1 MGMLTRLR
9 KFYTVS
15 AKHWTSPLLGTRC
28 TLIRTRLSPNQIRSY
43 WKPAKMSTDT
53 VKMLVLETDSPH
65 PHTLQ
70 ERGSFGQVFSHVF
83 KTAGQNHNPPLG
95 IDVDMHYVVDDPAKG
110 KHGHVPKFEDIP
122 GDVRAV
128 LITGSLYDAH
138 GNDPWIQDLRS
149 LICDLWRTRPGMK
162 FSGICFGHQ
171 LLGRV
176 LGAKV
181 EPTPGRKWELAH
193 VNMDLTKVGQKLFLT
208 DDTKLALHQMHQDQV
223 TTMPSSDSTDLLPP
237 GAKVHNWA
245 SSEHTKVQGLYI
257 RDRLFTSQGHLGF
270 DEKMVHTQIEM
281 RDGSIDDEQKEEGKE
296 RAHMKHDGIVV
307 ARAILRFF

>member
-1 MGMLTRLR
+1 
-9 KFYTVS
+9 
-15 AKHWTSPLLGTRC
+15 
-28 TLIRTRLSPNQIRSY
+28 
-43 WKPAKMSTDT
+43 MSTET

-83 KTAGQNHNPPLG
+83 KTAGQNHDPPLG

-149 LICDLWRTRPGMK
+149 LITDLWRTRPGMK

-245 SSEHTKVQGLYI
+245 SSEHTKIQGLYI
-257 RDRLFTSQGHLGF
+257 RDRLFTSQGHLEIDGP
-270 DEKMVHTQIEM
+270 MVHRQLQLRIEAGAITEKN
-281 RDGSIDDEQKEEGKE
+281 RDEVQYAEQTSHLE
-296 RAHMKHDGIVV
+296 HDGEVL
-307 ARAILRFF
+307 AAAILRFFHGDDHDID